1 MQRRQLEVENGII
14 TAEEAQQ
21 QEMDEQ
27 TVREK
32 FNIKLDTG
40 VENMEEDS
48 VKEQSMQELLQKIN
62 DGAKQ
67 EEIDSDEEYKN
78 EVFGKKENENGK

>member
-62 DGAKQ
+62 DGDKQ
-67 EEIDSDEEYKN
+67 DETDSDEEYKN
-78 EVFGKKENENGK
+78 EIFSKKENENGK